1 MFSLPPLSDAVAFRS
16 ARYGRTNGR
25 INMNNVQ
32 CSGNEA
38 SLLECDYVGFTV
50 FDSHNEDAGVR
61 CFEESNFTNFITN
74 SQCIV
79 NKSCNPAQH
88 MRVYITNIYIY
99 IYIPS
104 TSANC
109 ESGSIRL
116 VDGATNAEGR
126 LEVCLGSVWSSV
138 NGRGWTNTESRV
150 ACTQLGYTDIGK
162 CVLDSLRQLL
172 FTYT

>member
-1 MFSLPPLSDAVAFRS
+1 MVGVLHFEVAHTMDHLLIVFLLPSPSDAVAFRS

-61 CFEESNFTNFITN
+61 CFEESNFTN

-99 IYIPS
+99 IYIFPPPQPIV
-104 TSANC
+104 N
-109 ESGSIRL
+109 L
-116 VDGATNAEGR
+116 VALD
-126 LEVCLGSVWSSV
+126 W
-138 NGRGWTNTESRV
+138 WTEPLMRRE
-150 ACTQLGYTDIGK
+150 D
-162 CVLDSLRQLL
+162 
-172 FTYT
+172 